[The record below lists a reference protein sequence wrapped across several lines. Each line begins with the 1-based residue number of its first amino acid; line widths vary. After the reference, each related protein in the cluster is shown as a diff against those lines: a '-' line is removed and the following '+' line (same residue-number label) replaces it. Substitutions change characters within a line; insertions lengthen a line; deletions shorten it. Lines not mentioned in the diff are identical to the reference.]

1 MRLWV
6 VISTRLSKYP
16 CRPIFIS
23 PFFFLFFLF
32 LLKSSSFF
40 QVLGESLH
48 ITYEYLAQETKVVF
62 VVSRVKALEVE
73 NSKLKKDLIVAI
85 GEANTMKEKLKV
97 MGDDLKAERQLMVE
111 KDNQLLVAKE
121 KIKTIVAKAVE
132 AF

>member
-1 MRLWV
+1 MSSPQDCPGTHVGPFSFL
-6 VISTRLSKYP
+6 
-16 CRPIFIS
+16 

-40 QVLGESLH
+40 QVLRESLH

-62 VVSRVKALEVE
+62 IVSRVKALEVE